1 LLAARGFPPLGYLD
15 AEEVSL
21 PGERIG
27 LVALAVVGAILLMA
41 PSAGATTTPYW
52 GYNYISS
59 TNPPAGTCTV
69 DGYGYPA
76 GYACSGW
83 NYWDYSQID
92 RASSSGGNVVVGFR
106 FTSTSY
112 IGGND
117 TTTGGTYTIKWN
129 DPIFGSAPTHYNRA
143 ACYYWSGNRT
153 YVQCRDLIF

>member
-1 LLAARGFPPLGYLD
+1 M
-15 AEEVSL
+15 
-21 PGERIG
+21 PGQRIG
-27 LVALAVVGAILLMA
+27 LVAVALVGVMLLMA
-41 PSAGATTTPYW
+41 PSASATTTPYW

-59 TNPPAGTCTV
+59 TNPPVGTCSV
-69 DGYGYPA
+69 DGVVYAA

-92 RASSSGGNVVVGFR
+92 RASSSGGHVVVGFR
-106 FTSTSY
+106 FTGTSF

-129 DPIFGSAPTHYNRA
+129 DPIFGTAATHCNRA
-143 ACYYWSGNRT
+143 ACFYFGGNKT